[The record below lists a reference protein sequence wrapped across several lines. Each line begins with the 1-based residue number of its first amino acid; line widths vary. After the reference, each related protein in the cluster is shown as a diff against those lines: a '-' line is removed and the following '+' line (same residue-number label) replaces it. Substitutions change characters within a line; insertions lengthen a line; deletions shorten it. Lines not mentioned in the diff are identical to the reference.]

1 VSDDALQPKVASR
14 FTQAANRA
22 VTKRL
27 PFHDR
32 CDFDR
37 VERGR
42 LAPAPSGAISN
53 EQGFPVWSF
62 DDFAFL
68 SGDAPDSVNP
78 SLWRQEQLNSV
89 AGLFEIAEGFY
100 QVRGF
105 DLANITFIAGET
117 GWIVIDP
124 LTSTETAR
132 AAFDLVTEH
141 LGERRIHA
149 VIYTHSHIDHF
160 AGIRGVVEEADVRS
174 GRVRI
179 LAPEGFLEAAISEN
193 VMAGNVMNRR
203 ATYMYG
209 ALLPR
214 GPRGHVGCG
223 LGKTIPR
230 LATSGLIAP
239 TEEIRETG
247 TELHIDGIRIVFQM
261 TPGTEAPAEMNF
273 HFPERRILCMAE
285 NCTGNLHNL
294 YTPRGA
300 QVRDALAWSR
310 YIDEALELF
319 ASESDIVFASHH
331 WPRFGQDEV
340 VTYLGKQRDLYRYLH
355 DQTLRLANHGL
366 TMLEIAEEL
375 ELPPSLADEFF
386 NRDYYGTV
394 NHNTK
399 AVYQR
404 YLGWFDGNPANL
416 HPLPPKEA
424 GARYVEFMGGAGDL
438 LRKARACFERGEYRF
453 VAQVVNHLVF
463 ADPDNAEARQL
474 QADALEQ
481 LGYQAES
488 GSWRGFYLTAAQ
500 ELRHGA
506 PRMPGVVSSFS
517 PDVVRAMSPGML
529 LDYMAVRLDGPAAE
543 DRHIQFDLEVS
554 DRGER
559 FAVRLE
565 NSVLSYVSG
574 RFHPLPD
581 FRVRLDH
588 AALVSLALSEKS
600 LDEQL
605 EGGEIVVEGRGEV
618 LRELVP
624 LLDRFQMWFDIVTP

>member
-1 VSDDALQPKVASR
+1 
-14 FTQAANRA
+14 
-22 VTKRL
+22 
-27 PFHDR
+27 
-32 CDFDR
+32 
-37 VERGR
+37 
-42 LAPAPSGAISN
+42 
-53 EQGFPVWSF
+53 
-62 DDFAFL
+62 
-68 SGDAPDSVNP
+68 
-78 SLWRQEQLNSV
+78 
-89 AGLFEIAEGFY
+89 
-100 QVRGF
+100 
-105 DLANITFIAGET
+105 
-117 GWIVIDP
+117 
-124 LTSTETAR
+124 
-132 AAFDLVTEH
+132 
-141 LGERRIHA
+141 
-149 VIYTHSHIDHF
+149 
-160 AGIRGVVEEADVRS
+160 
-174 GRVRI
+174 
-179 LAPEGFLEAAISEN
+179 
-193 VMAGNVMNRR
+193 
-203 ATYMYG
+203 
-209 ALLPR
+209 
-214 GPRGHVGCG
+214 
-223 LGKTIPR
+223 
-230 LATSGLIAP
+230 
-239 TEEIRETG
+239 
-247 TELHIDGIRIVFQM
+247 
-261 TPGTEAPAEMNF
+261 
-273 HFPERRILCMAE
+273 
-285 NCTGNLHNL
+285 
-294 YTPRGA
+294 
-300 QVRDALAWSR
+300 
-310 YIDEALELF
+310 
-319 ASESDIVFASHH
+319 
-331 WPRFGQDEV
+331 
-340 VTYLGKQRDLYRYLH
+340 
-355 DQTLRLANHGL
+355 
-366 TMLEIAEEL
+366 
-375 ELPPSLADEFF
+375 
-386 NRDYYGTV
+386 
-394 NHNTK
+394 
-399 AVYQR
+399 VYQR

-517 PDVVRAMSPGML
+517 PDVVRAMSPAML